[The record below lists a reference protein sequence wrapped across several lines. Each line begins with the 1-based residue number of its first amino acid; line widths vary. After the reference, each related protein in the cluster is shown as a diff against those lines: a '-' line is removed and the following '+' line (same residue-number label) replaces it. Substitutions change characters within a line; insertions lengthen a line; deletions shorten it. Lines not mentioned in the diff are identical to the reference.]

1 MTTTTVGLEPDG
13 TRSRFI
19 SHLSGTTVLSEARN
33 NACKMSL
40 YESVGIIDF
49 LAQCH
54 CIQVTIGILT
64 PDLNAN
70 ALRFVR
76 AAAIS
81 VGVKSKQ
88 FEVQKKRHS
97 QGHAWKN
104 NNLYILSRW

>member
-1 MTTTTVGLEPDG
+1 
-13 TRSRFI
+13 
-19 SHLSGTTVLSEARN
+19 
-33 NACKMSL
+33 MSL